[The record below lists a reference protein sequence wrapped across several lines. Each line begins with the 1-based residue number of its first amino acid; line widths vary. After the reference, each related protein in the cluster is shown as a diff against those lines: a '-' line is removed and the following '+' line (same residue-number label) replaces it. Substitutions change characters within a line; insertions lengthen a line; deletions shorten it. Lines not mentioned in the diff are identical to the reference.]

1 MVIIRNVFIV
11 EGSQCKGWFPEMDA
25 QKDKKLKAKFLT
37 LLYMFI
43 LGDQGVTN
51 NTGIKRTLD
60 TAY

>member
-1 MVIIRNVFIV
+1 V